1 MRRLCVA
8 FDAWVVLREE
18 ARAAEV
24 DLGAAAALTELAG
37 AASVRIGIGEELRPV
52 SEADVQQLRRT
63 ARRFELRMTPAQGT
77 LKVALEVRPDA
88 VVLTRESSEGTTL
101 ARPLDLRE
109 RSAAL
114 TATLRALEEARLPVS
129 ARVAPE
135 LEAVKAAHG
144 LGLPAVEFYTGAIV
158 DLPGSERQRELER
171 LADAVRLAAK
181 LGLRISV
188 GGGLGFSTV
197 PEVLELAPAV
207 EQVTAGRSLVARSLL
222 LGLDRTVRDFRSL
235 LS

>member
-101 ARPLDLRE
+101 ARPLASLLYGVTPSHPPLLIAVAAGTMLVALGATTIPAWTASRTDPAVTLRE
-109 RSAAL
+109 
-114 TATLRALEEARLPVS
+114 E
-129 ARVAPE
+129 
-135 LEAVKAAHG
+135 
-144 LGLPAVEFYTGAIV
+144 
-158 DLPGSERQRELER
+158 
-171 LADAVRLAAK
+171 
-181 LGLRISV
+181 
-188 GGGLGFSTV
+188 
-197 PEVLELAPAV
+197 
-207 EQVTAGRSLVARSLL
+207 
-222 LGLDRTVRDFRSL
+222 
-235 LS
+235 